1 METDGNALYPTI
13 MKRGMLH
20 FQYTFS
26 IVAIYGF
33 ADSRLILNAFLKNG
47 PSIINLT
54 FLKCFKF
61 TFSP

>member
-1 METDGNALYPTI
+1 

-33 ADSRLILNAFLKNG
+33 ADSRLILNSFLKNG
-47 PSIINLT
+47 PSDYKLDI
-54 FLKCFKF
+54 FEMF
-61 TFSP
+61 